1 MEPRILSGAG
11 PRRQSRPRGDTGA
24 LRLRA
29 GRALCLLAGAAL
41 LLLTAP
47 DPASAQI
54 FTFTDENGVV
64 HFTNR
69 PKDRRYQ
76 PIKINTEPPRK
87 GRKAPEHWR
96 YDGLIGTTA
105 ARLEVQPALVKAVIA
120 AESNFDP
127 AAVSHKGA
135 QGLMQLMPATA
146 AAMGVDDPLYPPDN
160 VMGGTRY
167 LRGMIDRYGDL
178 ERALAAYNAGP
189 GAVDRYGG
197 IPPYAETQAYV
208 RRVLTYYRSY
218 DGDFRR

>member
-1 MEPRILSGAG
+1 VSG
-11 PRRQSRPRGDTGA
+11 
-24 LRLRA
+24 L
-29 GRALCLLAGAAL
+29 LCLLALASLAL
-41 LLLTAP
+41 ASAP
-47 DPASAQI
+47 EPASAQI
-54 FTFTDENGVV
+54 FTFTDEKGVV

-69 PKDRRYQ
+69 PRDARYR
-76 PIKINTEPPRK
+76 PVERK
-87 GRKAPEHWR
+87 QQKPGKAAKAPRIGH
-96 YDGLIGTTA
+96 YDGLIGVTA

-135 QGLMQLMPATA
+135 QGLMQLMPSTA
-146 AAMGVDDPLYPPDN
+146 RALGVEDPLYPPDN
-160 VMGGTRY
+160 VEGGTLY
-167 LRGMIDRYGDL
+167 LRRMIDRYGDL

-189 GAVDRYGG
+189 RAVDRYGG